1 MAEALVE
8 AGRAT
13 NRLAIENTLRYFSR
27 RKMAENIQY
36 MHSICDSIIAER
48 KANPRPEL
56 NDLLNVMLF
65 GKDPVSG
72 ESMSDEL
79 ISNEFLTFLVCL
91 APTMYNRPVRVALML
106 SDTLGRLRVT
116 KQVAVL

>member
-48 KANPRPEL
+48 KANPQPEL

-91 APTMYNRPVRVALML
+91 APTIQPPGGSSSNVV
-106 SDTLGRLRVT
+106 
-116 KQVAVL
+116 